1 MKAGKIRVL
10 LVDDHPIVREGIH
23 LILDREPDIE
33 VVGEADDGAQAVE
46 LACSLDPDVVV
57 MDVMMPKMTGVEATR
72 LIHQKN
78 PRVQILILTAHEEEE
93 FITQILR
100 AGASG
105 YILKRDGSAQL
116 LAAIRALHRG
126 ESFLDPSVM
135 RTVLKTLAASRNAGS
150 APVMAKERELTDREI
165 EILRLIACGHTNS
178 QIARKLNISVKTVD
192 THRSNIAAKLDIHSR
207 VDLVKYAIKKGY
219 ISLRD

>member
-1 MKAGKIRVL
+1 MHARKIRVL

-23 LILDREPDIE
+23 LILQREPDME
-33 VVGEADDGAQAVE
+33 VIGEASDGAEAVD
-46 LACSLDPDVVV
+46 LVCSLDPDVVV

-93 FITQILR
+93 LVTQILR

-116 LAAIRALHRG
+116 IAAIRALYRG

-135 RTVLKTLAASRNAGS
+135 KTVIKTLAANRSTNS
-150 APVMAKERELTDREI
+150 ASAMTKERELTDREI
-165 EILRLIACGHTNS
+165 EVLRLIASGHTNS
-178 QIARKLNISVKTVD
+178 QIANKLNISVKTVD

-219 ISLRD
+219 ISLKD